1 MAATKNRQH
10 FSLFCQDR
18 PHGSTKALRVK
29 GFCCVYFLAE
39 RYTTGTHTKATAR
52 PHTTSMMECCLVN
65 TVDAQISAAHTQA
78 RIFRAG
84 RSFASLLW
92 LNASAMQA
100 ELWQWMDGHTLTE
113 ASALQISCMMLI
125 VLEHVIKQRR
135 CLISAVI
142 AAAAV
147 IGCAAMIV
155 VMVMPVLV
163 CMSVLMVMSMCNRI
177 AIFIMN
183 DMHIRSPF

>member
-1 MAATKNRQH
+1 M
-10 FSLFCQDR
+10 
-18 PHGSTKALRVK
+18 
-29 GFCCVYFLAE
+29 
-39 RYTTGTHTKATAR
+39 
-52 PHTTSMMECCLVN
+52 VN

-125 VLEHVIKQRR
+125 AMLLRPTASTVGR
-135 CLISAVI
+135 ISRPLGSSMYRI
-142 AAAAV
+142 RQK
-147 IGCAAMIV
+147 
-155 VMVMPVLV
+155 VMPEN
-163 CMSVLMVMSMCNRI
+163 MVRQSL
-177 AIFIMN
+177 
-183 DMHIRSPF
+183 S